1 MVECKHEVPLPSS
14 LVDIHLQNLV
24 LGKGHLIEAVKD
36 SGGGPRRCRKRTVTF
51 LRVEVALV
59 LDAPLS
65 LFPSLYDE
73 GDFSG
78 FLALS
83 PAFFRDRT
91 KQALSSLT

>member
-1 MVECKHEVPLPSS
+1 MPSG
-14 LVDIHLQNLV
+14 LVDIHLQKLV
-24 LGKGHLIEAVKD
+24 LGKGHLVEAVKD

-65 LFPSLYDE
+65 LFLALYDE

-78 FLALS
+78 FLAHS
-83 PAFFRDRT
+83 PAFFMDRT